1 MKKSFRYLVQLEE
14 CGLLKVQSEKNSKTI
29 RDSLVRNLKLD
40 ERSKD
45 LFTPTNQSFVFDSR
59 WNPLS
64 VRLVH
69 EASSGSWRRLHE
81 LLKHLDH
88 PFDEKS
94 QNLGSS
100 VLDKNA
106 GILVFIIGGITSA
119 ES

>member
-1 MKKSFRYLVQLEE
+1 MVQLEE

-119 ES
+119 ESEYSLLS